1 VKNQV
6 MSRLQRLRELLAEHR
21 LDAILIQKPENRLYV
36 TGFSGSAGMA
46 LITPTDAVL
55 LVDFRY
61 VEQAAAE
68 APELSVVR
76 AERQLVEALGKE
88 VNQRDVRR
96 LGFENDAVSFKQYQ
110 DIGKAAVAAE
120 LVAIDGVDR
129 LRWVKDADEL
139 ARITKAVE
147 LADAAYAHIL
157 PHLQPGAVER
167 EVALEM
173 EFFMRRAGAD
183 KEAFE
188 TIVAS
193 GPRSSLPH
201 GRAAERVLERGDL
214 VTLDFGAT
222 FRHYMSDC
230 TRTVVLGDAG
240 DRQREVYQVVLAAQ
254 EAALA
259 GIRPGMS
266 GKDADALARDVIAA
280 AGYGDA
286 FGHSLGHGVGLAVH
300 EGPTLSPREEAHL
313 AAGMVVTVEP
323 GIYLAQWGGV
333 RIEDLVVIT
342 DTGCTPL
349 TRASKELLVL

>member
-1 VKNQV
+1 VT
-6 MSRLQRLRELLAEHR
+6 SRLQRLRDLLAEHR
-21 LDAILIQKPENRLYV
+21 LDGILIQKPENRLYV

-46 LITPTDAVL
+46 LITATDAVL
-55 LVDFRY
+55 VVDFRY
-61 VEQAAAE
+61 VEQAGAE
-68 APELSVVR
+68 ATEFSVVR
-76 AERQLVEALGKE
+76 AERQLVDALGKE
-88 VNQRDVRR
+88 ISRHDVRR

-110 DIGKAAVAAE
+110 DIGNTAPAAE
-120 LVAIDGVDR
+120 LVPVDGVDR

-147 LADAAYAHIL
+147 LADAAFAHIL
-157 PHLQPGAVER
+157 PHLRPGAVER
-167 EVALEM
+167 DVALEM

-201 GRAAERVLERGDL
+201 GRAAERVLARGDL
-214 VTLDFGAT
+214 VTLDFGAA

-230 TRTVVLGDAG
+230 TRTVVLGEAG
-240 DRQREVYQVVLAAQ
+240 DRQREVYQIVLAAQ
-254 EAALA
+254 QAALA

-266 GKDADALARDVIAA
+266 GRDADGLARDVIAA
-280 AGYGDA
+280 AGYGEA

-300 EGPTLSPREEAHL
+300 EGPTLSPREEATL
-313 AAGMVVTVEP
+313 APGMVVTVEP

-342 DTGCTPL
+342 DAACSPL
-349 TRASKELLVL
+349 TTAPKDLLVL

>member
-1 VKNQV
+1 
-6 MSRLQRLRELLAEHR
+6 MTSRLRRMRDLLAEHR
-21 LDAILIQKPENRLYV
+21 LDGILIQKPENRLYV

-46 LITPTDAVL
+46 LITPTEAVL
-55 LVDFRY
+55 LADFRY
-61 VEQAAAE
+61 VEQAAAQ
-68 APELSVVR
+68 APEFSVVR
-76 AERQLVEALGKE
+76 AERQLVEGLGKE
-88 VNQRDVRR
+88 VKQRDVRR
-96 LGFENDAVSFKQYQ
+96 LGFENDAVTFKQYQ
-110 DIGKAAVAAE
+110 DIGKAAPAAD
-120 LVAIDGVDR
+120 LVPIDGVDR
-129 LRWVKDADEL
+129 LRWVKDAGEL
-139 ARITKAVE
+139 AWITKAVE
-147 LADAAYAHIL
+147 LADAAFAHIL
-157 PHLQPGAVER
+157 PHLRPGAVER
-167 EVALEM
+167 DVALEM

-193 GPRSSLPH
+193 GPRSALPH

-222 FRHYMSDC
+222 FRHYVSDC
-230 TRTVVLGDAG
+230 TRTVVLGEAG

-254 EAALA
+254 ETALS

-300 EGPTLSPREEAHL
+300 EGPTLSPREEAYL

-342 DTGCTPL
+342 DTGCAPL
-349 TRASKELLVL
+349 TRAPKELLVL